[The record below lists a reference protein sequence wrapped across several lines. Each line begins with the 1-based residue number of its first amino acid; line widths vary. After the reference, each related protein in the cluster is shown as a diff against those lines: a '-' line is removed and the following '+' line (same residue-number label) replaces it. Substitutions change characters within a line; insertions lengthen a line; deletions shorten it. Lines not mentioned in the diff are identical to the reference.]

1 MKHKWNYKLLANS
14 IVQHH
19 LLEIILWPN
28 DDGTFTK
35 IINSAQRLKEL
46 GIYDDKKMTI
56 AITNSEHISLHNYN
70 RSEETIKKLSE
81 ALKRYKVKDS
91 TKEKLSKA
99 FSGNKNPM
107 YKKDAWKIACSR
119 KTPEQI
125 EATRKSK
132 SEKMKIYWLKKRQ
145 QKEVCHDANHI

>member
-1 MKHKWNYKLLANS
+1 MHNVWNYKLFS
-14 IVQHH
+14 DSKVRHH

-28 DDGTFTK
+28 EDGTFTK

-46 GIYDDKKMTI
+46 GIYDDWKMTI
-56 AITNSEHISLHNYN
+56 VLTNGEHVRLHNRY
-70 RSEETIKKLSE
+70 RSEETNRKLSE
-81 ALKRYKVKDS
+81 SHKRYKVKDS

-107 YKKDAWKIACSR
+107 YNKDAWKIACSR
-119 KTPEQI
+119 KTPEQV

-132 SEKMKIYWLKKRQ
+132 SEKMKAYWMNKRQ
-145 QKEVCHDANHI
+145 NKEG